1 MLCNASSDGVRD
13 DSPAQ
18 LMGGSWE
25 YHGTGLSFGRILQ
38 TLVGK
43 QFLQMPSGI
52 LWCAG
57 TRFQVVR
64 HTTDNSTFI
73 VRHNTDRIC
82 SSGAST
88 QREALWDHCVF
99 GSSKKATSELGAHMS
114 CAVLRLSMTGGG
126 TQRGAYGYA
135 PPSCR
140 RQLSAVYGQ
149 LAKMS
154 KTLRPSRSTCEQGR
168 R

>member
-1 MLCNASSDGVRD
+1 MIGAAMLCNASSDGVRD

-57 TRFQVVR
+57 TRCQVVR

-99 GSSKKATSELGAHMS
+99 GSSKKASKVVHDRWWDSA
-114 CAVLRLSMTGGG
+114 
-126 TQRGAYGYA
+126 RGIWI
-135 PPSCR
+135 R
-140 RQLSAVYGQ
+140 SAV
-149 LAKMS
+149 MP
-154 KTLRPSRSTCEQGR
+154 KTIECSVRTACEDVEDVETITQYL
-168 R
+168 